1 MANIFKRVGALVTF
15 QDIKGQV
22 DYISPLSSSVCTF
35 LKGDEVECTCGVG
48 KRRITALLLETGLGS
63 NPTAWQ
69 YVDIFWVV
77 I

>member
-1 MANIFKRVGALVTF
+1 MANFKRVGALVTF

-22 DYISPLSSSVCTF
+22 GYISPLSRFVCTF

-48 KRRITALLLETGLGS
+48 ERRITALLLETGLSS

-69 YVDIFWVV
+69 CVDIFWIV